1 MTKSAAMKT
10 PEHTATHANSQALTR
25 LSPAERTAKLLAFRG
40 PRHNFG
46 AKINPQADA
55 DKTAKIIGRS
65 FGIRAQ

>member
-1 MTKSAAMKT
+1 MHMTT
-10 PEHTATHANSQALTR
+10 PTQTTPANSQATR

-40 PRHNFG
+40 SRHNYG
-46 AKINPQADA
+46 AKRNLQADA

>member
-1 MTKSAAMKT
+1 MK
-10 PEHTATHANSQALTR
+10 HTSQRANSQASTR
-25 LSPAERTAKLLAFRG
+25 LSVADRTARLLAFRG

-46 AKINPQADA
+46 AVRNPQADA